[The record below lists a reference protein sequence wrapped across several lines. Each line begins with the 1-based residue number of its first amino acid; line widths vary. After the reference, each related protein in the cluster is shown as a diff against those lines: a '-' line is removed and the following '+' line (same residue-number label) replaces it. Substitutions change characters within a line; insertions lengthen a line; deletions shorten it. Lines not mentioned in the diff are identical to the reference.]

1 MGERRSQLTVD
12 SSRGASIF
20 FRLLTINRGH
30 LYKAAVLLF
39 VAAALV
45 IEAAV
50 AADLVVTV
58 REVIDGDTIV
68 LNDGRKVR
76 YLGINA
82 PEHGQPFAREA
93 TNFNRRLV
101 SGLSVRLEFDQAR
114 QDRHGRLLAYVYATK
129 CEVRGAKC
137 GEETLVNEQLLAEGL
152 AHVFFMP
159 PNTRY
164 ADRFLQ
170 TQEKARTAEKGM
182 WKAVRGPLKITRIEP
197 KGNAEEG
204 KGALAEFVRIA
215 NISGQIADISSY
227 SISDRDGHRYEFSPA
242 RLPPG
247 HVLTLVTGE
256 GQDRRDQAGP
266 VTLYWNRRAG
276 VWNDRG
282 DTAYLRDPKGEIV
295 DRFEYKV
302 GSRRERLHRGD

>member
-1 MGERRSQLTVD
+1 MKFSTANRESLSQ
-12 SSRGASIF
+12 
-20 FRLLTINRGH
+20 
-30 LYKAAVLLF
+30 AAVLVF
-39 VAAALV
+39 VVAALLTSATL
-45 IEAAV
+45 AAGFV
-50 AADLVVTV
+50 GTV

-68 LNDGRKVR
+68 LRDGRKVR

-82 PEHGQPFAREA
+82 PEHGQPYAREA

-101 SGLSVRLEFDQAR
+101 SGLPVRLEFDQVR
-114 QDRHGRLLAYVYATK
+114 EDRHGRLLAYVYATK
-129 CEVRGAKC
+129 CEVRGTKC

-164 ADRFLQ
+164 AERFLHV
-170 TQEKARTAEKGM
+170 QEKAHTAKRGM

-197 KGNAEEG
+197 KGNA
-204 KGALAEFVRIA
+204 KGRKEALGEFVRIA
-215 NISGQIADISSY
+215 NVSDQSLDVSGY
-227 SISDRDGHRYEFSPA
+227 SIADRDGHRYEFPSA
-242 RLPPG
+242 QLRPG
-247 HVLTLVTGE
+247 YVLTLVTGE
-256 GQDRRDQAGP
+256 GQDRRDHAGP

-282 DTAYLRDPKGEIV
+282 DTAYLRDPKGEVV

-302 GSRRERLHRGD
+302 GTWRERLHPGD

>member
-1 MGERRSQLTVD
+1 MKRK
-12 SSRGASIF
+12 
-20 FRLLTINRGH
+20 RLQQT
-30 LYKAAVLLF
+30 VLLLLLSTALI
-39 VAAALV
+39 AASNAT
-45 IEAAV
+45 
-50 AADLVVTV
+50 DHVTRV

-68 LNDGRKVR
+68 LRDGRKVR

-82 PEHGQPFAREA
+82 PEHGQPYAREA

-101 SGLSVRLEFDQAR
+101 SGLPVRLEFDQVR
-114 QDRHGRLLAYVYATK
+114 EDRHGRLLAYVYATK
-129 CEVRGAKC
+129 CEVRGANC

-159 PNTRY
+159 PNTRF
-164 ADRFLQ
+164 AERLLQ
-170 TQEKARTAEKGM
+170 AQEKAHTARRGM

-204 KGALAEFVRIA
+204 KEALGEFVRIA
-215 NISGQIADISSY
+215 NVSDQSLDVSGY
-227 SISDRDGHRYEFSPA
+227 SIADRDGHRYEFPSA
-242 RLPPG
+242 QLRPG
-247 HVLTLVTGE
+247 YVLTLVTGE
-256 GQDRRDQAGP
+256 GRDRRDHAGP

-282 DTAYLRDPKGEIV
+282 DTAYFRDPKGEVV

-302 GSRRERLHRGD
+302 GTRRERLHPGD

>member
-1 MGERRSQLTVD
+1 MNRK
-12 SSRGASIF
+12 
-20 FRLLTINRGH
+20 RLQQT
-30 LYKAAVLLF
+30 VLLLLLSTALI
-39 VAAALV
+39 AASNAT
-45 IEAAV
+45 
-50 AADLVVTV
+50 DPVTRV

-68 LNDGRKVR
+68 LHDGRKVR

-82 PEHGQPFAREA
+82 PEHGQPYAREA

-101 SGLSVRLEFDQAR
+101 SGLPVRLEFDQVR
-114 QDRHGRLLAYVYATK
+114 EDRHGRLLAYVYATK
-129 CEVRGAKC
+129 CEVRGTKC
-137 GEETLVNEQLLAEGL
+137 GEETMVNEQLLAEGL

-164 ADRFLQ
+164 VERFLQ
-170 TQEKARTAEKGM
+170 VQERAKTAKKGM

-215 NISGQIADISSY
+215 NVSDQSLDVSGY
-227 SISDRDGHRYEFSPA
+227 SIADRDGHRYEFPSA
-242 RLPPG
+242 QLRPG
-247 HVLTLVTGE
+247 YVLTLVTGE
-256 GQDRRDQAGP
+256 GRDRRDHAGP
-266 VTLYWNRRAG
+266 VTLYWSRGAG

-282 DTAYLRDPKGEIV
+282 DTAYLKDPKGEVV

-302 GSRRERLHRGD
+302 GTRRERLHSGD